1 MRNSATFNN
10 NLKWSYEEYR
20 KQNKNVERR
29 SESFNYSPGPATP
42 LIMRLTGDWSWMN
55 DKTVNTAGFS
65 NLFAQDSKM
74 LRMTAAKSKYRTG
87 KLIHTLNLSGSF
99 EDRESVNQNTEKNAR
114 EGTLSAGL
122 QTGFN
127 IMPGV
132 VLAGRIY
139 GSTNSGQKT
148 LGTEDGPSSS
158 FGDTL
163 GVGIYFDNVHA
174 NGRIAISRSNFEKKY
189 LDFRKNAIGTIDTM
203 GVDEDLKIVDELE
216 TQDAMS
222 LDIENNFHIG
232 RVSFDTAFRRTTND
246 LNYEVNGLGLKERE
260 LNEMKLLVGV
270 TIGVDSLTIGY
281 DYGWKWDD
289 QTIQGATEKRGRQ
302 FNKNRDLDLIWL
314 RPLFKET
321 GFLLRYH
328 QGLGQDIAENI
339 YNANDK
345 DRLQTDFSMQVDRKW
360 PEKFTTKLLYIYR
373 QVEDVAIRENRS
385 SNNNLKQTYE
395 ITPSYTWYAAPWIT
409 WDQSYRLN
417 IQYTDYVFSEL
428 EQVTRQDNY
437 NKRGNLTTR
446 VTFYPTSRLEVIF
459 RHDYNKKFN
468 ATKTGE
474 SAGGSNF
481 YARDLNQTI
490 SKLDKIGRASCRE
503 RV

>member
-1 MRNSATFNN
+1 
-10 NLKWSYEEYR
+10 
-20 KQNKNVERR
+20 
-29 SESFNYSPGPATP
+29 
-42 LIMRLTGDWSWMN
+42 
-55 DKTVNTAGFS
+55 
-65 NLFAQDSKM
+65 
-74 LRMTAAKSKYRTG
+74 
-87 KLIHTLNLSGSF
+87 
-99 EDRESVNQNTEKNAR
+99 
-114 EGTLSAGL
+114 
-122 QTGFN
+122 
-127 IMPGV
+127 
-132 VLAGRIY
+132 
-139 GSTNSGQKT
+139 
-148 LGTEDGPSSS
+148 
-158 FGDTL
+158 
-163 GVGIYFDNVHA
+163 
-174 NGRIAISRSNFEKKY
+174 
-189 LDFRKNAIGTIDTM
+189 M

-490 SKLDKIGRASCRE
+490 SKLDMAMKFEVMEDVVLEAATYRTRDDRENIRGDVVTEIQNYSGELWMGARIVKSWTNSASFSAVIKKFKIGRASCRE